1 MSTATKTS
9 DWHGLLTAVESNQ
22 GIYRITVETLR
33 QLEGRQR
40 VGKHIL
46 KEIEEKLRTLG
57 LGHLPRE
64 LPNRQQQPV
73 LLYRLGTPVSD
84 VIQAVEHG
92 LTAPSSEAAYR
103 ALHRLNS
110 LPDPETVV
118 SREEIGAAAKD
129 ATRAVLDLLLQINGT
144 ESNENY
150 DNSTANGD
158 SRIDLTE
165 LVRELSPTGDGFRR

>member
-1 MSTATKTS
+1 MSTTTKN

-22 GIYRITVETLR
+22 GIHRVTVETLR

-46 KEIEEKLRTLG
+46 KEIEDKLRTLG

-73 LLYRLGTPVSD
+73 LLYRLGTPASD
-84 VIQAVEHG
+84 VIQAVENG
-92 LTAPSSEAAYR
+92 LTEPATEAAYR

-118 SREEIGAAAKD
+118 SKREVTASARE
-129 ATRAVLDLLLQINGT
+129 ATRAVLDLLLRVNGEEKT
-144 ESNENY
+144 ATSYSNGNG
-150 DNSTANGD
+150 NGD
-158 SRIDLTE
+158 GHDRVDITE
-165 LVRELSPTGDGFRR
+165 LVRELSLTEI